1 MVQHR
6 RRESVLSSFGW
17 FCVHVSVWGAAAL
30 VVVAG
35 IANGIHYIHG

>member
-1 MVQHR
+1 MARHHR
-6 RRESVLSSFGW
+6 RERFISSFGW
-17 FCVHVSVWGAAAL
+17 FWVHVSVWGAAAI